1 MTDTRAGSSL
11 DLTCD
16 NTTVDSGEPVCWP
29 RAKEIN
35 SLINLSSRSWYFIT
49 WNNVMWNRVMT
60 LFSLPLM
67 KLAIFPPR
75 FPIPE
80 TGHITHLI
88 ITSFRLCRL
97 SAYCKM
103 LPSFPWSFPLF
114 FHVIIVSAP
123 VQIVGF
129 FLFFYT
135 WSGFGDFDSGL
146 TLDHDKTDWENE
158 RLKELQTQVW
168 ENGKLFLLQSL
179 NIKHIW
185 QHFRFINYIILLR
198 VIV

>member
-129 FLFFYT
+129 FFVFFTLGQDLGTLTRAWHLTMIKQTERMKDWKNYKHR
-135 WSGFGDFDSGL
+135 FGKMGNYFSS
-146 TLDHDKTDWENE
+146 
-158 RLKELQTQVW
+158 
-168 ENGKLFLLQSL
+168 SL
-179 NIKHIW
+179 W
-185 QHFRFINYIILLR
+185 T
-198 VIV
+198 